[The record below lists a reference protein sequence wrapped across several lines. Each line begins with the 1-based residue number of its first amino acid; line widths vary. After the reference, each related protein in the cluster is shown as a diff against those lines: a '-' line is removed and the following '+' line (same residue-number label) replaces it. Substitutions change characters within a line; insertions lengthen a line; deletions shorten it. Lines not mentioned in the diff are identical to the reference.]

1 MPREPQRSISVK
13 FHFSYT
19 EIVLLAEKGP
29 LKELEKR
36 LKQSPKPEMSDIEE
50 AMLVAIRSSNDDC
63 VPLLVVAGARRLD
76 CALYLSI
83 QLERIKAIAILL
95 LCKATINGDTSAIRS
110 LLSEPPESA
119 NVPWYMPKVHKVLSQ
134 GNIKMSYPIAVS
146 IIEKKYEATKEL
158 LLRTDLDMGRKQV
171 DWSKLKLTILDSSWM
186 YSIAPWVVSLKLVNN
201 HLRKLPSEMF
211 SATQLRRLDLSQN
224 LLETVSADLFALPN
238 LEYLSLGHNRLKEV
252 PETSNW
258 SASLLS
264 LDLSENL
271 LSTLP
276 PGIQHSSIEIL
287 NLSRNQFTLV
297 PKCLCRI
304 RTLTSLDLSY
314 MPISSLPKEMEHLDH
329 LVNLNVSNANINDLP
344 NGGGV
349 MRGGIRGIFRA
360 RARSN
365 KPCNNVKLMLLCHSD
380 VVKTVML
387 SRLKQHF
394 NSSQLQPHQHLPEID
409 VFQWSFKPLFT
420 RKVFVSPK
428 LHFNTWLI
436 GSQYSCRSIYPC
448 FFTPGAL
455 YVIVWDLTTTADLRE
470 QIKAY
475 IDLLVRYVPS
485 ANVLV
490 IAVLPEQFEG
500 WNSEKQAEV
509 LAARLNTFFSKP
521 SYQSL
526 SYHGVLMVVANS
538 NTKEGQSDLKQRL
551 YDAAQQMIVNGQH
564 IVGRQVPETY
574 FSLIPVLEKEQQA
587 FRSKCKPGVFD
598 ESTIWM
604 QFDRALASDPPDKME
619 LPVMVDFLKEAGFL
633 LHYEDPNDKLDQYYF
648 TQPAWLYNTLL
659 RVIHH
664 ALEHRNRLFLTHSE
678 LCTLANVGWNKEIA
692 QALIRL
698 MVRYA
703 IVLPTH
709 RDHYLITCLLPHSQP
724 PSDLL
729 YCGMLRRQFAP
740 KVRSLPID
748 LWSRL
753 LCSIISNLSR
763 IVDVSTLKGGSKSK
777 SRKETDPDTDDETD
791 KHGLPFKKQQSD
803 IFDRAFSDSNL
814 LSRVV
819 SVEGQKEVGDGL
831 KLKLNESRTLK
842 AVKDLQEC
850 ESVDTVGSIKEEK
863 KSENVKEGEQKGLLR
878 TDDDFINV
886 RVQPPSIPDVEESVL
901 DRRGHPRD
909 FTRLQ
914 LTDSVHIEDS
924 SCDNTPVD
932 SPSNDF
938 KPSSPRKKSSPGQLP
953 LNLAEIELERVA
965 SPSATGVKE
974 LAEQRENV
982 DEDETEIQQTDRTP
996 PSSNRSQKES
1006 LKESKEVSPTA
1017 QNVASRILRKT
1028 SPVKRFSVERSSSPS
1043 SSDSSQTPPTSSPP
1057 VNGQLQASPRH
1068 KELRLQR
1075 HSSAPAKKRDLA
1087 SRRSVKT
1094 KPAVIDKGVEIWESG
1109 MIYNHKG
1116 IKFSIFPCVSEVSTV
1131 EERGIEICSTR
1142 DNNGYTIMARLCW
1155 LVQRNL
1161 EERFPHLFSTETA
1174 LQKHELT
1181 QIAICPT
1188 CLERSE
1194 RNPSCFL
1201 IEACVHA
1208 LQLKGE
1214 HNCRYHPEA
1223 IPLRDLVPDYLL
1235 LDFPSHL
1242 RLTKTMFDY
1251 NEAKP
1256 LHRGRQTVLHNGR
1269 FNGKEV
1275 AIKLYNQ
1282 VDARSITLPLACVRR
1297 ESDMLSLL
1305 NHPNIVKIFGF
1316 CLDPPCV
1323 LVEKAPLGNLYQ
1335 KLMDTEVKISRTVRF
1350 HISCQV
1356 ASALSYLHRRDII
1369 YRTLKASSIL
1379 LWSLDFNSEASVK
1392 LANLE
1397 RAAYQSPSGLMSK
1410 TTFSSYPA
1418 PEMLRYSFREEYTEK
1433 VDIYS
1438 FGILLYELV
1447 TRWQP
1452 YGGTHNRTH
1461 SQKPKLSGVV
1471 TTSYSTIVRLM
1482 EECWQEEAMARPSAN
1497 SLLLELSQPSFQCHI
1512 ASQVLRD
1519 CVSVRGCCFVPSVRQ
1534 IWVYGEYNKASL
1546 SGDGESYEGTQ
1557 VFILNAE
1564 NLTVQGSLEL
1574 RERATAMFTVDNKVW
1589 IGMTELCVHAYDTMT
1604 FRFTDR
1610 YHLDDSATIIADNDC
1625 HVFIGQA
1632 NGHLKCY
1639 SKLQLQRGDCQPLVV
1654 EIGQKAIIAMV
1665 TVGDIIWLGCG
1676 NELVI
1681 LSTEEEEVTIERR
1694 AKVCESSDLV
1704 YMMAVSHNTNTV
1716 WCLSR
1721 LSHSVTS
1728 WDIHTTEKKSTI
1740 DLSEHLKWICCELNY
1755 DPSFLRMVS
1764 IECAS
1769 DTLWVGLSCGVIMI
1783 LTDAEQPRKITH
1795 FKAHRQA
1802 TKCLLKIPHSDDLH
1816 QQHDHP
1822 IILSGGFGEV
1832 SSLSSMASEQNGV
1845 VMLWHAFT
1853 ANEFSTA
1860 AKRHSRYVQ

>member
-1 MPREPQRSISVK
+1 MKQ
-13 FHFSYT
+13 
-19 EIVLLAEKGP
+19 
-29 LKELEKR
+29 
-36 LKQSPKPEMSDIEE
+36 QSPKPEMRDIEE
-50 AMLVAIRSSNDDC
+50 AMLTAIRNGNDGC

-76 CALYLSI
+76 CALYLAI

-95 LCKATINGDTSAIRS
+95 LCKATISGDTAAIRS

-119 NVPWYMPKVHKVLSQ
+119 NVPWYMPKVHKILSQ
-134 GNIKMSYPIAVS
+134 GNVKMSYPIAVS
-146 IIEKKYEATKEL
+146 IFEKKYEATKEL

-171 DWSKLKLTILDSSWM
+171 DWSKLKLTILHSSWM
-186 YSIAPWVVSLKLVNN
+186 YSIAPWVVSLKLINN
-201 HLRKLPSEMF
+201 HLRRLPSEMS

-238 LEYLSLGHNRLKEV
+238 LEYLSLSHNRLKEV

-276 PGIQHSSIEIL
+276 QGIQHSSIEIL
-287 NLSRNQFTLV
+287 NLSRNQFSLV

-304 RTLTSLDLSY
+304 RSLTSLDLSY

-349 MRGGIRGIFRA
+349 LRGGIRGIFRA

-365 KPCNNVKLMLLCHSD
+365 KPCNHIKLMLLCHSD

-387 SRLKQHF
+387 SRLKPHF
-394 NSSQLQPHQHLPEID
+394 NSSQLVPNYPLPEID

-428 LHFNTWLI
+428 LYFHTWLI
-436 GSQYSCRSIYPC
+436 GSNYSCRSIFPC
-448 FFTPGAL
+448 FFTPSAL
-455 YVIVWDLTTTADLRE
+455 YVIVWDRTTTADLRE
-470 QIKAY
+470 QIKPY
-475 IDLLVRYVPS
+475 IDLLIRYVPS
-485 ANVLV
+485 ANILI
-490 IAVLPEQFEG
+490 IAVMPEQYEG
-500 WNSEKQAEV
+500 WNSEKQAEG
-509 LAARLNTFFSKP
+509 LAARLNKFFSKP
-521 SYQSL
+521 SYESL
-526 SYHGVLMVVANS
+526 SYHGVLMVVANP
-538 NTKEGQSDLKQRL
+538 NVKEGQSDLKQRL
-551 YDAAQQMIVNGQH
+551 YDAAQQMIVNGQQ
-564 IVGRQVPETY
+564 IVGRQIPETY

-587 FRSKCKPGVFD
+587 FRSKSKPGVLE

-604 QFDRALASDPPDKME
+604 LFDKALASDPPDKME
-619 LPVMVDFLKEAGFL
+619 LPVMVDFLKEAGLL
-633 LHYEDPNDKLDQYYF
+633 LHYEDPNDRLDRCYF
-648 TQPAWLYNTLL
+648 TRPIWLYNTLL
-659 RVIHH
+659 RVVRH
-664 ALEHRNRLFLTHSE
+664 ALEHRSRLFLTHGE
-678 LCTLANVGWNKEIA
+678 LCSLANVSWSRDIA

-698 MVRYA
+698 MIRYA
-703 IVLPTH
+703 IVLPTG
-709 RDHYLITCLLPHSQP
+709 RDQYLITCLLPHSQP
-724 PSDLL
+724 PTDVL

-740 KVRSLPID
+740 KVRSIPID

-763 IVDVSTLKGGSKSK
+763 IIDMSKLKKETKSK
-777 SRKETDPDTDDETD
+777 GKGMGNDTDDETD
-791 KHGLPFKKQQSD
+791 QHGLATTTAKKQPHEYL
-803 IFDRAFSDSNL
+803 DRAHSDPNLLVRASKMVQEAIDGSEISPPKEPSNL
-814 LSRVV
+814 KIA
-819 SVEGQKEVGDGL
+819 KEAEKEESTNVTSSQDEVKGE
-831 KLKLNESRTLK
+831 NES
-842 AVKDLQEC
+842 KDEQED
-850 ESVDTVGSIKEEK
+850 EVIGTGDISIDIQPA
-863 KSENVKEGEQKGLLR
+863 SL
-878 TDDDFINV
+878 TDA
-886 RVQPPSIPDVEESVL
+886 SESVL
-901 DRRGHPRD
+901 DRHPRD

-914 LTDSVHIEDS
+914 LTQSVHTEDS
-924 SCDNTPVD
+924 SCDNTPAD
-932 SPSNDF
+932 SPNNGS
-938 KPSSPRKKSSPGQLP
+938 KPSSPKKKYSP
-953 LNLAEIELERVA
+953 LNLPGQSETEMEQVA
-965 SPSATGVKE
+965 SGEFEKEPVKQGE
-974 LAEQRENV
+974 KSNEEPKESQH
-982 DEDETEIQQTDRTP
+982 DETPLSEQATAATEKRTWKEI
-996 PSSNRSQKES
+996 KEDS
-1006 LKESKEVSPTA
+1006 PTSPTA
-1017 QNVASRILRKT
+1017 TAQKLASRILRKT
-1028 SPVKRFSVERSSSPS
+1028 SPVKHFSRDRSSSPAS
-1043 SSDSSQTPPTSSPP
+1043 YDSSQTPPSSSTP

-1068 KELRLQR
+1068 SSEGSKLHR
-1075 HSSAPAKKRDLA
+1075 HASAPPKKREL
-1087 SRRSVKT
+1087 SRRSVYA
-1094 KPAVIDKGVEIWESG
+1094 KPAAIDKGVEIWESG

-1131 EERGIEICSTR
+1131 EERGIEICCTR
-1142 DNNGYTIMARLCW
+1142 DNYGYTIMARLCW

-1161 EERFPHLFSTETA
+1161 EERFPYLFSTETP

-1188 CLERSE
+1188 CLEKQE

-1242 RLTKTMFDY
+1242 RLTKTMFEY

-1256 LHRGRQTVLHNGR
+1256 LHRGRQTVLHNGH

-1275 AIKLYNQ
+1275 AIKMYHQ
-1282 VDARSITLPLACVRR
+1282 VDTRSITLPLSCVRR
-1297 ESDMLSLL
+1297 ETDMLSSL
-1305 NHPNIVKIFGF
+1305 NHPNIVKTFGF
-1316 CLDPPCV
+1316 CLDPACV

-1350 HISCQV
+1350 HVACQV
-1356 ASALSYLHRRDII
+1356 ASALSYLHQRDII

-1379 LWSLDFNSEASVK
+1379 LWSLDFNCEASVK
-1392 LANLE
+1392 LANFE

-1452 YGGTHNRTH
+1452 YGGTSGGAH

-1471 TTSYSTIVRLM
+1471 TTSYSTIVKLM
-1482 EECWQEEAMARPSAN
+1482 EECWQEESMGRPSADN
-1497 SLLLELSQPSFQCHI
+1497 LLLQLSQPYFQCHI

-1534 IWVYGEYNKASL
+1534 IWVYGEYNKTSL
-1546 SGDGESYEGTQ
+1546 SGDGEVSEGTQ

-1589 IGMTELCVHAYDTMT
+1589 IGMTELCVHAYDTTT

-1610 YHLDDSATIIADNDC
+1610 FHLEDSATIIADNDC
-1625 HVFIGQA
+1625 YVFIGQA
-1632 NGHLKCY
+1632 NGQLKCY
-1639 SKLQLQRGDCQPLVV
+1639 SKLQLQRGDCQPVV
-1654 EIGQKAIIAMV
+1654 IEIGDKAIIAMV

-1681 LSTEEEEVTIERR
+1681 LSAEDEVTIEHR
-1694 AKVCESSDLV
+1694 AQVCESSDQV
-1704 YMMAVSHNTNTV
+1704 YGMAVSQNTNTV
-1716 WCLSR
+1716 WCLGR
-1721 LSHSVTS
+1721 NSHSITS
-1728 WDIHTTEKKSTI
+1728 WNIHTTEKKSTI

-1755 DPSFLRMVS
+1755 DPNFVRMIS
-1764 IECAS
+1764 IECVS
-1769 DTLWVGLSCGVIMI
+1769 DTLWVGLSCGVILI
-1783 LTDAEQPRKITH
+1783 LTDAEQPEKIIH
-1795 FKAHRQA
+1795 FKAHKQA

-1822 IILSGGFGEV
+1822 VILSGGYGEV
-1832 SSLSSMASEQNGV
+1832 SSLSNMASEQNGV

-1860 AKRHSRYVQ
+1860 SKRHSKYLVH